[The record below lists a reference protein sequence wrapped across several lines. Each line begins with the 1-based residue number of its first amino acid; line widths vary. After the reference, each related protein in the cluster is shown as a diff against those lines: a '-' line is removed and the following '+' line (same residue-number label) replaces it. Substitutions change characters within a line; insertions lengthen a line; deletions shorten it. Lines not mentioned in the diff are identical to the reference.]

1 MIYVYIS
8 IHICLIIDI
17 CTYLRTIQQY
27 RLQLE
32 KNAIHTIYII
42 LYVWGPNVVGFW
54 RKETMCCFCR
64 LQGLPGSFQWCFQSS
79 QCQTTRDP
87 TCDLRFCVKYL
98 FGKTMEDQDNLSS
111 GCWMG
116 MFNICDNRQLLMRST
131 QIGKPSDDFNN
142 FRIIIGNL
150 ADSCHQSV
158 FHLVLSEIGY
168 PSLPSRRTWLS
179 TLLSE
184 ANLR

>member
-1 MIYVYIS
+1 MFNYWYMYIPKN
-8 IHICLIIDI
+8 DP
-17 CTYLRTIQQY
+17 TIPAAT
-27 RLQLE
+27 R

-168 PSLPSRRTWLS
+168 PSFPSRRTWLS